1 MFYEVTNDEGRRK
14 RYTSAYTL
22 GETNSI
28 IGICPE
34 CGRQIKRTINLC
46 SESPMALI
54 KENYSDFIPY
64 YVSFK
69 IVSVRFKEIAEQEGL
84 VGLKFRKAELISAGN
99 LSESDKRELKT
110 DGIPLKNVVQNPP
123 EYYKLDL
130 EYGAVYHE
138 KSKIIVKSICDKC
151 GIKIYATEGQKWIGS
166 REEYPVILNA
176 NSLKGFDMFFA
187 EGYGTSNFC
196 TERFY
201 GVYKQYNLTGLL
213 FTPIE
218 VL

>member
-1 MFYEVTNDEGRRK
+1 MIYKVSNDEGRRK
-14 RYTSAYTL
+14 RYTSAFSL
-22 GETNSI
+22 GPTESSI
-28 IGICPE
+28 GVCPK
-34 CGRQIKRTINLC
+34 CGRKIKRSINPR

-54 KENYSDFIPY
+54 KENYADFIAY

-69 IVSVRFKEIAEQEGL
+69 IVSAKFKEIAEQEGL
-84 VGLKFRKAELISAGN
+84 VGLKFRKAELISASN
-99 LSESDKRELKT
+99 LSESDKRELRT
-110 DGIPLKNVVQNPP
+110 DGVPLKNVVQNPP

-130 EYGAVYHE
+130 EYGAVYHQ
-138 KSKIIVKSICDKC
+138 KSRLIVKSYCDKC
-151 GIKIYATEGQKWIGS
+151 GIKIYATEGLDWVESGG
-166 REEYPVILNA
+166 EYPVILNA
-176 NSLKGFDMFFA
+176 KSLKGFDMFFA

-201 GVYKQYNLTGLL
+201 EVYKKYNLTGLL